1 MTRSNNVCYRD
12 DDSTW
17 DRDKEW
23 KRDDDSRWDR
33 DKEWKRD
40 DDSRW
45 DRDRKRDKDDRLLQK
60 IKLDEEKERND
71 KFNFWIYVAFIVL
84 GIILLVVII
93 YAIVS
98 LFQKKETSYI
108 NTNPSQTPVS
118 IQQQNFQPSPP
129 SSNPLPIVNKS
140 IFTQPSSSLPSSAPK
155 SILKKPSIFD
165 KVSTPS
171 PVVSPA
177 SIPFPSVSSPPATSK
192 VNKGFLSSVNDK
204 TEKKSFISSFLSP
217 IVERNLTP
225 PVMNE
230 VKKGGW
236 KKMINYYNLM

>member
-12 DDSTW
+12 DDK
-17 DRDKEW
+17 DED
-23 KRDDDSRWDR
+23 
-33 DKEWKRD
+33 RD

-45 DRDRKRDKDDRLLQK
+45 DRDRKRDKDDRLMQK

-98 LFQKKETSYI
+98 LFQKRETSYI
-108 NTNPSQTPVS
+108 TPSQMPVS
-118 IQQQNFQPSPP
+118 IQQQNYQPSPP
-129 SSNPLPIVNKS
+129 PSTPLPVVNKS
-140 IFTQPSSSLPSSAPK
+140 ILTQSSSPSLAPK

-165 KVSTPS
+165 KVATPS
-171 PVVSPA
+171 PVVSPV
-177 SIPFPSVSSPPATSK
+177 SIPFPSVSSPPATPK
-192 VNKGFLSSVNDK
+192 VNKGFLSSGNDK

-217 IVERNLTP
+217 IVERNITP
-225 PVMNE
+225 PMMDE

-236 KKMINYYNLM
+236 KKMIKYYKLM